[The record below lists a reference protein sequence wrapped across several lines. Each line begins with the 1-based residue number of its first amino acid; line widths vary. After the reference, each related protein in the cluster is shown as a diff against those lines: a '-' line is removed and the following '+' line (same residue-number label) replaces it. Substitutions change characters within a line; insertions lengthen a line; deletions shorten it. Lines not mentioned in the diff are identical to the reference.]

1 MSLQFK
7 TTLLVAASLAVLAS
21 GLPGRPRDGAL
32 RRLRRQSEAG
42 NAEQVNS
49 LISGLIYSRNIL
61 LSLSDYSNYSIL
73 PIVNTIPKRESKFGD
88 EIVSSTY
95 KALVSALDK
104 VLRLYDFQAKLHGN
118 HIGDQ
123 SVEVMALQVVV
134 DGLVNQTCDWVR
146 SAVIIIIIICII
158 IVLCW
163 HDVLCMRKHYFVW
176 TLPHRSS
183 PWE

>member
-49 LISGLIYSRNIL
+49 LISGLIYSKDIL
-61 LSLSDYSNYSIL
+61 LSLREYSIL
-73 PIVNTIPKRESKFGD
+73 PNVNTISKIGSKFGD
-88 EIVSSTY
+88 EIVSRTY
-95 KALVSALDK
+95 IALVSALDK

-118 HIGDQ
+118 HAEDQ

-146 SAVIIIIIICII
+146 SAVIIIIA
-158 IVLCW
+158 
-163 HDVLCMRKHYFVW
+163 
-176 TLPHRSS
+176 
-183 PWE
+183 